1 MMKGRDIRSFFLEFF
16 KARGHRVVSSS
27 SLVPKEDPSLLFT
40 NAGMVQFK
48 KVFLGEEKRDYSRAA
63 SSQKCVRA
71 GGKHNDL
78 ENVGWTARH
87 HTFFEMLGNFSF
99 GDYFKEGAIQMAWEL
114 LVGELGLPPERLFA
128 TIHEGDKEM
137 GLGADEEARQIW
149 LRYLPPQRI
158 VACPTKDN
166 FWQMGDTGPCGPCS
180 EIVIDQGPQVGCGRP
195 ECKLGCDCDRF
206 LELWNLVFM
215 QYNKDEKGMLSPLP
229 RPSIDTGMGL
239 ERIAAVLQGKLSNY
253 DTDLFKPLICFM
265 EDLSGRSYGQDA
277 RADVSMRVAADHARG
292 VTFLIG
298 DGVIPSN
305 EGRGYVL
312 RRIVRRAARHGRL
325 LGLREPFLY
334 RASRL
339 VVEEMQGAFPELS
352 QRRAAIEQIIL
363 REEERFAET
372 LDKGL
377 RLLEEETSRLKVQG
391 IGVLPG
397 ELVFKLY
404 DTYGF
409 PVDLTADVA
418 KEQGLEIDAP
428 GFEKAMEEQRR
439 RARAAWAG
447 SGEEE
452 IPEVYRKLVS
462 RGIRTRFVGY
472 EELCAKASV
481 AALLQEGQ
489 EVGQARAGERVE
501 VVTEQ
506 TPFYGESGGQVG
518 DKGLILGPGFRL
530 QVQDTLRPLP
540 ELTVHVGVLL
550 EGVLGVGQAV
560 EMLVDEQLRRDT
572 ARNHSA
578 THILQSAL
586 REVLGEVVHQSG
598 SRVTPE
604 GFRFDYTY
612 SSGVSPQELREV
624 ERLVNQRI
632 RENAQ
637 VRVLLMPYQEAL
649 RTGAMALFDE
659 KYAETVRLVEMGDF
673 SRELCAGT
681 HVHRTGD
688 VGFFKILSDR
698 SISADTRRIEAVTG
712 RAAVELVQKTES
724 ALQEL
729 AELLKATPEEL
740 KEKARKLLERQK
752 ELEKEL
758 RALKARA
765 AAGGSVDLLSQA
777 QEIAGIRL
785 LWAEVDLE
793 DPKAMGQMGDH
804 LRDRLG
810 SGIVLLG
817 SRKGDKAALTISVSK
832 DLERRFPAGELMREV
847 AALVGGKGGGRPHF
861 AQGGG
866 PAKERL
872 PEALARL
879 KEIVLGKAAAS

>member
-1 MMKGRDIRSFFLEFF
+1 MKGRDIRFYFLEFF
-16 KARGHRVVSSS
+16 RKRGHTVVPSS

-48 KVFLGEEKRDYSRAA
+48 KVFLGDEKRDYSRAV

-128 TIHEGDKEM
+128 TIHEGDEGM

-149 LRYLPPQRI
+149 LKYLPSQRI
-158 VACPTKDN
+158 VACSTKDN

-180 EIVIDQGPQVGCGRP
+180 EIVIDQGPEVGCRRP
-195 ECKLGCDCDRF
+195 ECRVGCDCDRF

-215 QYNKDEKGMLSPLP
+215 QYSRDEKGHLSPLP

-239 ERIAAVLQGKLSNY
+239 ERITAVLQGKLSNY
-253 DTDLFKPLICFM
+253 DTDLFQPLIGLM
-265 EDLSGRSYGQDA
+265 EELAGKKYGLDPK
-277 RADVSMRVAADHARG
+277 ADVSMRVAADHARG

-312 RRIVRRAARHGRL
+312 RRIIRRAARHGKL

-334 RASRL
+334 KASQI
-339 VVEEMQGAFPELS
+339 VVEQMQEAFPELA
-352 QRRAAIEQIIL
+352 QRKAAIEQIIL
-363 REEERFAET
+363 KEEERFAET

-377 RLLEEETSRLKVQG
+377 RLLEEETLRLKAQG
-391 IGVLPG
+391 LGVLPG
-397 ELVFKLY
+397 EVVFKLY

-409 PVDLTADVA
+409 PVDLTADVV
-418 KEQGLEIDAP
+418 KEDGLEIDTP
-428 GFEKAMEEQRR
+428 GFEMAMEQQRR

-447 SGEEE
+447 SGEAEV
-452 IPEVYRKLVS
+452 PEVYRRLVS
-462 RGIRTRFVGY
+462 KGIKTTFVGY
-472 EELCAKASV
+472 EKLEARSRV
-481 AALLQEGQ
+481 NALLKDGQ
-489 EVGQARAGERVE
+489 EVGRARPGDKVE
-501 VVTEQ
+501 VVTEES
-506 TPFYGESGGQVG
+506 PFYGESGGQVG
-518 DKGLILGPGFRL
+518 DKGLILGPGLRI
-530 QVQDTLRPLP
+530 QVLDTLRPLM
-540 ELTVHVGVLL
+540 ELTVHMGTIL
-550 EGVLGVGQAV
+550 EGELELGQEV
-560 EMLVDEQLRRDT
+560 ELLVDKQLRWDT

-578 THILQSAL
+578 THILQWAL
-586 REVLGEVVHQSG
+586 REILGETVHQSG

-612 SSGVSPQELREV
+612 SLGVSPQELREV
-624 ERLVNQRI
+624 ERLVNQKI

-649 RTGAMALFDE
+649 KTGAMALFDE
-659 KYAETVRLVEMGDF
+659 KYGETVRLVEMGDF
-673 SRELCAGT
+673 SRELCGGT
-681 HVHRTGD
+681 HVHHTGE

-698 SISADTRRIEAVTG
+698 SISADARRMEAVTG
-712 RAAVELVQKTES
+712 RAAVELVQKNEKT
-724 ALQEL
+724 LRDL
-729 AELLKATPEEL
+729 AELFKAGPEEL
-740 KEKARKLLERQK
+740 MEKARRVLERQK
-752 ELEKEL
+752 ELEKQV
-758 RALKARA
+758 RALEARA
-765 AAGGSVDLLSQA
+765 ATGGSRDLLSLTR
-777 QEIAGIRL
+777 EVAGIKL
-785 LWAEVDLE
+785 LCAEVELE
-793 DPKAMGQMGDH
+793 DPRAMGQMGDQ

-817 SRKGDKAALTISVSK
+817 SRSGPKAALTISVSR
-832 DLERRFPAGELMREV
+832 DLQERFPAGELMRQV
-847 AALVGGKGGGRPHF
+847 AELVGGKGGGRPHF

-866 PAKERL
+866 PAKEKL
-872 PEALARL
+872 PEALGKL
-879 KEIVLGKAAAS
+879 GEIILERAGG

>member
-1 MMKGRDIRSFFLEFF
+1 MKGRDIRLFFLEFF
-16 KARGHRVVSSS
+16 RRRGHTIVSSS

-114 LVGELGLPPERLFA
+114 LVEELGLPPERLFA
-128 TIHEGDKEM
+128 TIHEGDGSM
-137 GLGADEEARQIW
+137 GLGPDEEARQIW
-149 LRYLPPQRI
+149 LKYLPAQRI
-158 VACPTKDN
+158 VACSTKDN

-180 EIVIDQGPQVGCGRP
+180 EIVIDQGPEAGCGKP
-195 ECKLGCDCDRF
+195 ECRVGCDCDRY

-215 QYNKDEKGMLSPLP
+215 QYSRDEEGVLTPLP

-253 DTDLFKPLICFM
+253 DTDLFQPLIRLM
-265 EDLSGRSYGQDA
+265 EELSGRNYGGEP

-312 RRIVRRAARHGRL
+312 RRIIRRAARHGRL
-325 LGLREPFLY
+325 LGLQEPFLY
-334 RASRL
+334 KASRV
-339 VVEEMQGAFPELS
+339 VVEEMQEAFPELA

-363 REEERFAET
+363 KEEERFAET

-377 RLLEEETSRLKVQG
+377 RLLEEETSRLRARG
-391 IGVLPG
+391 IGLLPG
-397 ELVFKLY
+397 ELVFRLY

-409 PVDLTADVA
+409 PVDLTADVV
-418 KEQGLEIDAP
+418 KEEGLEIDAL

-452 IPEVYRKLVS
+452 LPEVYRKLVS
-462 RGIRTRFVGY
+462 QGISSRFVGY
-472 EELCAKASV
+472 DSLEVKGRV
-481 AALLQEGQ
+481 TALLRGGQ
-489 EVGQARAGERVE
+489 EVRVARQREKVE
-501 VVTEQ
+501 VVTDE

-518 DKGLILGPGFRL
+518 DKGLILAPGLKL
-530 QVQDTLRPLP
+530 QVEDTLRPLP
-540 ELTVHVGVLL
+540 ELIVHVGTIL
-550 EGVLGVGQAV
+550 EGDLSVGQEV
-560 EMLVDEQLRRDT
+560 ELWVDEDLRWDT

-578 THILQSAL
+578 THILQAAL
-586 REVLGEVVHQSG
+586 REILGEVVHQSG

-612 SSGVSPQELREV
+612 SSGVSLQELREV
-624 ERLVNQRI
+624 ERLVNQKI

-637 VRVLLMPYQEAL
+637 VRVTLMPYQEAL

-659 KYAETVRLVEMGDF
+659 KYGETVRLVEMGDF

-712 RAAVELVQKTES
+712 RGAVELVQKTES
-724 ALQEL
+724 TLQEL
-729 AELLKATPEEL
+729 AALFKATPEEL
-740 KEKARKLLERQK
+740 NEKARRLLDRQK
-752 ELEKEL
+752 ELEKEV

-765 AAGGSVDLLSQA
+765 ATGGSIDLISQA
-777 QEIAGIRL
+777 REVAGIKVL
-785 LWAEVDLE
+785 CAEVDLD
-793 DPKAMGQMGDH
+793 DPKAMGQMGDQ

-810 SGIVLLG
+810 SAIVLLG
-817 SRKGDKAALTISVSK
+817 SRSGPKVSLTISVSK
-832 DLERRFPAGELMREV
+832 DLQEQFPAGVLMREV
-847 AALVGGKGGGRPHF
+847 AELVGGKGGGRPHF

-866 PAKERL
+866 PAKDRL
-872 PEALARL
+872 PDALGRL
-879 KEIVLGKAAAS
+879 EKILLGRVSK

>member
-1 MMKGRDIRSFFLEFF
+1 MKGRDIRLFFLEFF
-16 KARGHRVVSSS
+16 RTRGHTVVPSS

-114 LVGELGLPPERLFA
+114 LVGELGLAPEKLFA
-128 TIHEGDKEM
+128 TIHEGDGGM
-137 GLGADEEARQIW
+137 GLGPDEEARQIW
-149 LRYLPPQRI
+149 LRYLPAQRI

-180 EIVIDQGPQVGCGRP
+180 EIVIDQGPQVGCGKPQCRV
-195 ECKLGCDCDRF
+195 GCDCDRF

-215 QYNKDEKGMLSPLP
+215 QYSRDEKGVLTPLP

-239 ERIAAVLQGKLSNY
+239 ERITAVLQGKLSNY
-253 DTDLFKPLICFM
+253 DTDLFQPLIRFM
-265 EDLSGRSYGQDA
+265 EELSGRHYGKEP

-312 RRIVRRAARHGRL
+312 RRIIRRAARHGRL
-325 LGLREPFLY
+325 LGLQEPFLY
-334 RASRL
+334 KASQL
-339 VVEEMQGAFPELS
+339 VVEEMREAFPELA
-352 QRRAAIEQIIL
+352 QRKAAIEQIIL
-363 REEERFAET
+363 KEEERFAET

-377 RLLEEETSRLKVQG
+377 RLLEEETSRLKARG

-397 ELVFKLY
+397 DMVFKLY

-409 PVDLTADVA
+409 PVDLTADVV
-418 KEQGLEIDAP
+418 KEEGLEIDSQ
-428 GFEKAMEEQRR
+428 GFEKAMAEQRR

-452 IPEVYRKLVS
+452 IPESYRKLVS
-462 RGIRTRFVGY
+462 RGITSSFVGY
-472 EELCAKASV
+472 DSLVVKSRV
-481 AALLQEGQ
+481 RALLREGR
-489 EVGQARAGERVE
+489 EVELARQGERVE
-501 VVTEQ
+501 VITEE

-518 DKGLILGPGFRL
+518 DKGLISGPGLKL
-530 QVQDTLRPLP
+530 QVQETLRPLP
-540 ELTVHVGVLL
+540 ELTVHVGTVL
-550 EGVLGVGQAV
+550 EGALGVGQEV
-560 EMLVDEQLRRDT
+560 ELRVDEELRWDT

-578 THILQSAL
+578 THVLQAAL
-586 REVLGEVVHQSG
+586 REILGEVVHQSG

-612 SSGVSPQELREV
+612 SSGVSWEELREV

-632 RENAQ
+632 RQNAQ
-637 VRVLLMPYQEAL
+637 VRVILMPYQEAL
-649 RTGAMALFDE
+649 KTGAMALFDE
-659 KYAETVRLVEMGDF
+659 KYGETVRLVEMGDF
-673 SRELCAGT
+673 SRELCGGT

-712 RAAVELVQKTES
+712 RAAVELVQKTETT
-724 ALQEL
+724 LQEL

-740 KEKARKLLERQK
+740 KDKARRLVDRQK
-752 ELEKEL
+752 ELEKEV
-758 RALKARA
+758 RALKACA
-765 AAGGSVDLLSQA
+765 AAGGSADLLSQA
-777 QEIAGIRL
+777 REVAGIKVL
-785 LWAEVDLE
+785 CAEVDLN
-793 DPKAMGQMGDH
+793 DPKAMGQMGDQ

-817 SRKGDKAALTISVSK
+817 SRSGPKASLTISVSK
-832 DLERRFPAGELMREV
+832 DLQERFPAGELMREV
-847 AALVGGKGGGRPHF
+847 AELLGGKGGGRAHF

-866 PAKERL
+866 PYKERL
-872 PEALARL
+872 PQALERL
-879 KEIVLGKAAAS
+879 REILLKKVSG

>member
-1 MMKGRDIRSFFLEFF
+1 MKGSEIRFFFLEFF
-16 KARGHRVVSSS
+16 RKRGHTVVPSS
-27 SLVPKEDPSLLFT
+27 SLVPRDDPSLLFT

-114 LVGELGLPPERLFA
+114 LVEELGLPPQRLFA
-128 TIHEGDKEM
+128 TIHEGDQAM
-137 GLGADEEARQIW
+137 GLGPDEEARQLW
-149 LRYLPPQRI
+149 LRYLPAQRI
-158 VACPTKDN
+158 IACPTKDN

-180 EIVIDQGPQVGCGRP
+180 EIVIDQGPELGCRKPDCGVGC
-195 ECKLGCDCDRF
+195 ECDRF

-215 QYNKDEKGMLSPLP
+215 QYSRDHQGTLTPLP

-239 ERIAAVLQGKLSNY
+239 ERIAAVLQGRSSNY
-253 DTDLFKPLICFM
+253 DTDLFEPLISLVEGLC
-265 EDLSGRSYGQDA
+265 GRSYRCDP
-277 RADVSMRVAADHARG
+277 RADVSMRVVADHARG

-312 RRIVRRAARHGRL
+312 RRIIRRAARHGRL
-325 LGLREPFLY
+325 LGLQEPFLY
-334 RASRL
+334 RASRV
-339 VVEEMQGAFPELS
+339 VVEQMQEAFPELA
-352 QRRAAIEQIIL
+352 QRKAAIEQIVL

-377 RLLEEETSRLKVQG
+377 RLLADETARLRAQG
-391 IGVLPG
+391 ANVLPG
-397 ELVFKLY
+397 EMVFKLY

-409 PVDLTADVA
+409 PVDLTADVVR
-418 KEQGLEIDAP
+418 EEGLGIDTP
-428 GFEKAMEEQRR
+428 GFERAMEEQRR
-439 RARAAWAG
+439 RARAAWTG

-452 IPEVYRKLVS
+452 VAEVYRRLVA
-462 RGIRTRFVGY
+462 RGIRTQFVGY
-472 EELCAKASV
+472 EQLRADGQV
-481 AALLQEGQ
+481 AALLREGQ
-489 EVGQARAGERVE
+489 EVEEAREGERVE
-501 VVTEQ
+501 LVTFT

-518 DKGLILGPGFRL
+518 DKGFVVGPGLRL
-530 QVQDTLRPLP
+530 QVEDTLRPLP
-540 ELTVHVGVLL
+540 ELTVHVGRVL
-550 EGVLGVGQAV
+550 EGTLTLGQQV
-560 EMLVDEQLRRDT
+560 ELRVDEELRWDT

-578 THILQSAL
+578 THILQAAL
-586 REVLGEVVHQSG
+586 REILGEMVHQSG
-598 SRVTPE
+598 SKVSPE

-612 SSGVSPQELREV
+612 SSGVSPQELRQV

-637 VRVLLMPYQEAL
+637 VRVILMPYQEAL
-649 RTGAMALFDE
+649 RTGAMALFEE
-659 KYAETVRLVEMGDF
+659 KYGETVRLVEIGDF
-673 SRELCAGT
+673 SRELCGGT

-712 RAAVELVQKTES
+712 RGAVELVQRTELS
-724 ALQEL
+724 LQEL

-740 KEKARKLLERQK
+740 QDKARKLLERQK
-752 ELEKEL
+752 ELEREL
-758 RALKARA
+758 RALRARA
-765 AAGGSVDLLSQA
+765 AAGSSRDLLCEA
-777 QEIAGIRL
+777 REVAGVRL
-785 LWAEVDLE
+785 LCAEVQVE
-793 DPKAMGQMGDH
+793 DPKAMGELGDQ
-804 LRDRLG
+804 LRERLG

-817 SRKGDKAALTISVSK
+817 SRSGTKAALTISVSR
-832 DLERRFPAGELMREV
+832 DLQERFPAGELMREV
-847 AALVGGKGGGRPHF
+847 AQVVGGKGGGKPHF

-866 PAKERL
+866 PDKEKL
-872 PEALARL
+872 PEALERLGEILLSWAAR
-879 KEIVLGKAAAS
+879 